1 MEMCA
6 IINFMQIK
14 YILKMLNDKE
24 DNYMFIKVGM
34 YKENVILMKHCGLNN
49 KRI

>member
-1 MEMCA
+1 MCA

-34 YKENVILMKHCGLNN
+34 YK
-49 KRI
+49 